1 MRRLEVKAMRLVLTS
16 VGEQALA
23 PYTTQCVG
31 VDLSEKMVEAYNAR
45 ARNQV
50 SSVSAPFHRS
60 RGIRVGLYDRG
71 GKRGVPWAW
80 TRESSYLRSHCLR

>member
-1 MRRLEVKAMRLVLTS
+1 MVLYLEGQGGRGLLALTFCGS
-16 VGEQALA
+16 QVLA

-50 SSVSAPFHRS
+50 GSVSFPWSFLLEVPCGFLPR
-60 RGIRVGLYDRG
+60 RG
-71 GKRGVPWAW
+71 GWRANGS
-80 TRESSYLRSHCLR
+80 TDLRRVIV